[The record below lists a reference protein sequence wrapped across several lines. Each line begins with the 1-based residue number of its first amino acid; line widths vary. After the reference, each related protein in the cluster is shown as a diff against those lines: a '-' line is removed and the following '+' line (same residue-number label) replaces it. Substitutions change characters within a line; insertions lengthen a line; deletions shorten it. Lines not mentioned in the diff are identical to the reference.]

1 MDTIYALIVYSF
13 VALSTHLFFKSRQK
27 DNPTMNRFYKLI
39 FCLVCALVTQQAQ
52 AQYTFT
58 DGAGGLNPYQQ
69 NFDALNGSVVVS
81 GNHLTGSLPEVYAQA
96 EFSGAAY
103 NPPVIQANDGSS
115 PVASYYHFG
124 YASGPGAT
132 DRALGGIAA
141 TTTIN
146 GIGYVGIRFK
156 NTTTATTIKNLEI
169 QYAMEQW
176 YNSGRLDGA
185 QVSVSYLKGP
195 TVTSLLEATGAWQAI
210 PPLLINAPSTA
221 TVVAN
226 RDGNS
231 PSNRRVSKT
240 TVADINLQPG
250 EEVMVRWA
258 YTLNTTTNGNGLSI
272 DDVVVTPETNVF
284 YAKTTGD
291 LNNLAT
297 WGISTD
303 GSGTQPANFTD
314 DNQTFIVQSST
325 TVSSPDDRIG
335 TATGNTG
342 GSTWTVSGLNSKIVV
357 GLEGATPSP
366 AGMVVLPSKNVFG
379 TIDIAANSY
388 FGYGQA
394 APAFT
399 LGSIAVSST
408 VEYAN
413 ASSPLLVQ
421 ANQYGN
427 LIISGAASDR
437 TTNPKTL
444 AGHTIVAGTLTIVGD
459 ASSGSNLV
467 LGNND
472 LTVLSSGRLEAGS
485 ATAYVVTNGT
495 GRLCMLVP
503 RANAATG
510 PLAATTFPVGS
521 SVSSYTPVT
530 LQQTSTNS
538 DDTFEV
544 RVIDGVYK
552 SYAATTYEPGP
563 EAITSEAVNK
573 TWLIS
578 KEVPANPTTVS
589 MTLQWNSPEAAVNFA
604 TATAHINHYSASG
617 WDNYKE
623 VVGVTGAGPFVA
635 SRTGITAFS
644 PFSVSSRLDGA
655 LPVELLSFEA
665 RRTGTAVTATWA
677 TASEKNSDYFTLERS
692 ANGSEFTAVGKV
704 QGARTSMAQ
713 LNYTFVDKAPLAA
726 KAYYR
731 LRQTDADGTFSFSPV
746 VTVKGTA
753 TAAHASA
760 VPNPGAGQFEIW
772 IPAAEVIATEVTTV
786 VGARVA
792 AQAIAIRNGHLA
804 IDLSTQPVGAYL
816 IRLQTA
822 TGTQVVRVIKN

>member
-1 MDTIYALIVYSF
+1 
-13 VALSTHLFFKSRQK
+13 
-27 DNPTMNRFYKLI
+27 MNRLYQLI
-39 FCLVCALVTQQAQ
+39 FCLFCAGVAQQAR
-52 AQYTFT
+52 AQHTFT
-58 DGAGGLNPYQQ
+58 SGPGGLNPYQQ
-69 NFDALNGSVVVS
+69 NFDALNGLVAVAD
-81 GNHLTGSLPEVYAQA
+81 NHLTGSLPEVYAQA
-96 EFSGAAY
+96 EFSGVAY
-103 NPPVIQANDGSS
+103 NPPVVQANDGSNA
-115 PVASYYHFG
+115 VASYYHFG

-156 NTTTATTIKNLEI
+156 NTTMATTIKNLEI

-185 QVSVSYLKGP
+185 QVSVSYLKGT
-195 TVTSLLEATGAWQAI
+195 TVTSLLEAAGAWQAI
-210 PPLLINAPSTA
+210 TPLLVNAPSTA
-221 TVVAN
+221 TVVDN

-240 TVADINLQPG
+240 TVVGIDLQPG

-258 YTLNTTTNGNGLSI
+258 YALNNATNGNGLSI

-314 DNQTFIVQSST
+314 DNQTFIVQST
-325 TVSSPDDRIG
+325 AQISSPDDRIG
-335 TATGNTG
+335 TATGNIG
-342 GSTWTVSGLNSKIVV
+342 GNLWTVSGSNSKIVV
-357 GLEGATPSP
+357 GIEGAAPSP
-366 AGMVVLPSKNVFG
+366 AGMVVPPSKNVSG
-379 TIDIAANSY
+379 TIDVAADSY

-394 APAFT
+394 SAPAFT
-399 LGSIAVSST
+399 LGSLAVSST

-427 LIISGAASDR
+427 LIISGAATDR
-437 TTNPKTL
+437 TRNPKTL
-444 AGHTIVAGTLTIVGD
+444 AGHTIIAGTLTIVGD
-459 ASSGSNLV
+459 ASSGTNLV
-467 LGNND
+467 LGNNN

-503 RANAATG
+503 RADATTG

-521 SVSSYTPVT
+521 SLSSYTPVT

-544 RVIDGVYK
+544 RVIDGVYT
-552 SYAATTYEPGP
+552 SYAPTTHEAGP
-563 EAITSEAVNK
+563 EAITSEVVNK

-589 MTLQWNSPEAAVNFA
+589 LTLQWNSSEAPANFA
-604 TATAHINHYSASG
+604 AANAHINHYSDSG
-617 WDNYKE
+617 WDNYKA

-635 SRTGITAFS
+635 GRAGLTAFS

-655 LPVELLSFEA
+655 LPVELLAFEA

-677 TASEKNSDYFTLERS
+677 TTSEKNSDYFTLERS

-704 QGARTSMAQ
+704 QGARNSRAQ

-726 KAYYR
+726 TAYYR

-753 TAAHASA
+753 TAAHALA
-760 VPNPGAGQFEIW
+760 MPNPGAGQFEIW
-772 IPAAEVIATEVTTV
+772 LPAAEVLATEVTTV

-792 AQAIAIRNGHLA
+792 APASATPNGHLA
-804 IDLSTQPVGAYL
+804 IDLSTQPVGTYL

>member
-1 MDTIYALIVYSF
+1 
-13 VALSTHLFFKSRQK
+13 
-27 DNPTMNRFYKLI
+27 MNRYYKLI
-39 FCLVCALVTQQAQ
+39 FFLVCTLVIQQAQ

-58 DGAGGLNPYQQ
+58 DGAGGLSPYKQ
-69 NFDALNGSVVVS
+69 NFDGLSGSIVVS
-81 GNHLTGSLPEVYAQA
+81 SNHLTGGLQEVYTQA
-96 EFSGAAY
+96 EFSGTSYA
-103 NPPVIQANDGSS
+103 PPSIEANDGSNA
-115 PVASYYHFG
+115 VAAYYHFG
-124 YASGPGAT
+124 YASGPGTT

-141 TTTIN
+141 TTTVD

-156 NTTTATTIKNLEI
+156 NATTATVIKNLEI

-185 QVSVSYLKGP
+185 QVSVSYLKSTSTT
-195 TVTSLLEATGAWQAI
+195 TVTSLQQVAGAWQDIA
-210 PPLLINAPSTA
+210 PLLINAPSTA

-240 TVADINLQPG
+240 TVMGINLQPG

-258 YTLNTTTNGNGLSI
+258 YALNNATNGNGLSI

-335 TATGNTG
+335 TAIGNIG
-342 GSTWTVSGLNSKIVV
+342 GSLWTVSGLNSKIVV

-366 AGMVVLPSKNVFG
+366 AGMVVLPSKNVTG
-379 TIDIAANSY
+379 TIDVAAGSY
-388 FGYGQA
+388 FNYGRST
-394 APAFT
+394 APAFI
-399 LGSIAVSST
+399 LGSIATNST

-413 ASSPLLVQ
+413 GDSPLLIQ

-427 LIISGAASDR
+427 LIISGSAADR
-437 TTNPKTL
+437 TTNTKTL
-444 AGHTIVAGTLTIVGD
+444 AGNTIIAGTLTMIGD
-459 ASSGSNLV
+459 ATSGSNLV

-472 LTVLSSGRLEAGS
+472 LTVLSSGSLGAGS

-495 GRLCMLVP
+495 GRLRVLVP
-503 RANAATG
+503 RANATTG
-510 PLAATTFPVGS
+510 ALAATTFPVGS
-521 SVSSYTPVT
+521 NFTSYTPVT

-552 SYAATTYEPGP
+552 TYASTTYDAGP
-563 EAITSEAVNK
+563 TAITSEVVNK

-578 KEVPANPTTVS
+578 KEVPVNPATVS
-589 MTLQWNSPEAAVNFA
+589 MTLQWNGNEA
-604 TATAHINHYSASG
+604 TANFENANAHINHYAGGSWDVYKAS
-617 WDNYKE
+617 
-623 VVGVTGAGPFVA
+623 VGVTGTGPFVA
-635 SRTGITAFS
+635 SRSGITSFS
-644 PFSVSSRLDGA
+644 PFSVSSRANGA

-665 RRTGTAVTATWA
+665 KRTGKVVTTAWA
-677 TASEKNSDYFTLERS
+677 TVTEKNSDYFTLERS
-692 ANGSEFTAVGKV
+692 ANGSAFTAIGKV
-704 QGARTSMAQ
+704 KGVRTSMTR
-713 LNYTFVDKAPLAA
+713 LNYTFVDNAPLATM
-726 KAYYR
+726 AYYR

-746 VTVKGTA
+746 VTVKGA
-753 TAAHASA
+753 ESAAQAVA
-760 VPNPGAGQFEIW
+760 VPNPSTGQFEIW
-772 IPAAEVIATEVTTV
+772 TPAADVLATEVTTV
-786 VGARVA
+786 VGAHVA
-792 AQAIAIRNGHLA
+792 AQAAAIPNGHLA
-804 IDLSTQPVGAYL
+804 LDLSAQPAGLYFL
-816 IRLQTA
+816 RLHTA